1 MNQIIKF
8 LALGGVI
15 FLCGKHLDG
24 ITITG
29 GYQYEVTAAIVLAI
43 VNSFIRPI
51 LAILTFPI
59 TVFSFGIFS
68 FVLTALMVMVMDY
81 FVDHVYI
88 ASFWNAMLLGL
99 IISFASSTL
108 DKFLSRPKRVYK
120 SEAET
125 SNYTD
130 YTEVD

>member
-29 GYQYEVTAAIVLAI
+29 GYQYAVTAAIVLAI

-99 IISFASSTL
+99 IIYFASSTL